1 MPIVN
6 ISLDFFAAIIVFI
19 LFLSCLFERIKNE
32 SNSVFFLLLLGAIE
46 LTLLSDA
53 FSWFCEGKPEFAFGN
68 RLGTALASSFAFLA
82 IAFFLLYIATSLL
95 SHNRAFSVI
104 VILLIMLCVIGIFLH
119 IYNLHESIASFIDD
133 QGHLVYL
140 KGPITAS
147 AQMILP
153 SICFI
158 SMVIVIFISK
168 GKSFFDKL
176 VHVIGGLFPITG
188 AVLDYIFHG
197 FSLTYIGLVIFA
209 VIIYTNIY
217 LQKRRIIAAQKTALM
232 LSQINPHFMYNTLT
246 TIASLCDTDPK
257 QAQSLTIGFSSYLRQ
272 NIGSLNEKSMIPFE
286 KEIGHVETYLRIE
299 KARFG
304 ERINVIYQLHTE
316 SFAIPPLTIQP
327 IVENAIKHG
336 LTKKAA
342 GGTVKIITY
351 REKKWYVIEII
362 DDGVGY
368 DTEKPY
374 DSSKEHIGLLNVSER
389 LKAIC
394 KGKLD
399 VKSKVGVGT
408 RVTIKI
414 PVRKAKL
421 DEYISS

>member
-1 MPIVN
+1 M
-6 ISLDFFAAIIVFI
+6 
-19 LFLSCLFERIKNE
+19 
-32 SNSVFFLLLLGAIE
+32 
-46 LTLLSDA
+46 
-53 FSWFCEGKPEFAFGN
+53 
-68 RLGTALASSFAFLA
+68 
-82 IAFFLLYIATSLL
+82 
-95 SHNRAFSVI
+95 
-104 VILLIMLCVIGIFLH
+104 
-119 IYNLHESIASFIDD
+119 
-133 QGHLVYL
+133 
-140 KGPITAS
+140 
-147 AQMILP
+147 
-153 SICFI
+153 
-158 SMVIVIFISK
+158 
-168 GKSFFDKL
+168 
-176 VHVIGGLFPITG
+176 
-188 AVLDYIFHG
+188 LDYIFHG